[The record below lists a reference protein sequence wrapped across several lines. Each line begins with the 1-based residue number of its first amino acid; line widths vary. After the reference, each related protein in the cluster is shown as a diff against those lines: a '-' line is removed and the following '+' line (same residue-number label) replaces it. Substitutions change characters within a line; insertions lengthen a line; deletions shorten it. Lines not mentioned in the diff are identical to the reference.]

1 MFKKM
6 GIGLK
11 LSLCVGLVVTI
22 ILAVT
27 TLYFARTLNDSA
39 KRRVEEAVKM
49 EAAASGAIVKAEL
62 DEGLN
67 SARGVAQAL
76 AFVDDL
82 PPETRRARVSNMLR
96 GLLEHNPD
104 FLGVWT
110 VFEPGA
116 LDGLDGE
123 NAGADGSDAKGRFVP
138 YWNRVGGL
146 HLEPCMDYDTP
157 GKNDY
162 YAKPLRSG
170 KDVIMDPVSYT
181 VGGQKTM
188 LVSLCAPIRQNGK
201 IVGVAGVDIG
211 MEQIQ
216 KMVLGIKPFGVGY
229 AFLFSND
236 TTYVAHPKA
245 EFVGKKILDVRTDA
259 TARDKDVRAGKA
271 RVEENKSLATGETSY
286 YYLSPFTVGETDTPW
301 SMVLTVSLD
310 ALLADAQRSVNMS
323 IGAGGL
329 GIVLILVLVFLLSRV
344 IVTKPLGRIVE
355 AARRFAAGDFTARL
369 AVTSGDEVGQAAKNL
384 NTAFDIV
391 VDKAFWYEAILDSIP
406 FPISVTDM
414 EQHWTFVNKPAEDVT
429 GKKRADLVGRHCKEW
444 GASICGTDQCGVE
457 CLRRGVPVSS
467 FTQPGIDRDFQVNSA
482 FLFNSRG
489 ERTGHIELVQ
499 DVTEA
504 NEMRRKAE
512 NALHEGMLA
521 AAEKLEGIV
530 DRVTTSSEEISAQ
543 IDEINRGTELQ
554 KERMGETATAMEE
567 MNATVMEVAKN
578 AGQASDSA
586 EKAKGK
592 ATEGSRVV
600 EEAISAI
607 TEVRRMSLAMN
618 ANLADLGRQ
627 AESIGQVMNVIND
640 IADQTNLL
648 ALNAAIEAARAGE
661 AGRGFAV
668 VADEV
673 RKLAEK
679 TMGATKEVGANIRSI
694 QASTRKNIEDMNQV
708 GSMVEKATELSTTS
722 GQSLSEIVSFS
733 DESSSQVQSIAS
745 AAEEQSAASE
755 EINRSIEEVN
765 RVAMETAD
773 SMEQSAHAVN
783 ELAGMA
789 GELRRLIEE
798 LKGDTGGEA
807 GPRRL
812 GR

>member
-1 MFKKM
+1 MFKKI

-11 LSLCVGLVVTI
+11 LSLCVGLVVTV
-22 ILAVT
+22 ILAVI
-27 TLYFARTLNDSA
+27 TLYFAKTLNESA

-49 EAAASGAIVKAEL
+49 EAAASGAIIKAEL
-62 DEGLN
+62 DEGLG
-67 SARGVAQAL
+67 AAQGLAQAL
-76 AFVDDL
+76 AFVEDM

-116 LDGLDGE
+116 LDGLDAE
-123 NAGADGSDAKGRFVP
+123 NAGKDGSDAKGRFAP
-138 YWNRVGGL
+138 YWNRVGGV
-146 HLEPCMDYDTP
+146 HLEPCTDYDTP

-162 YAKPLRSG
+162 YAKPFRSG
-170 KDVIMDPVSYT
+170 KNVVMDPVEYT

-201 IVGVAGVDIG
+201 IVGVAGVDIS

-216 KMVLGIKPFGVGY
+216 KLVLGIKPFGEGY

-236 TTYVAHPKA
+236 TTYVAHPKT
-245 EFVGKKILDVRTDA
+245 EFVGKKVLDVRKEA
-259 TARDKDVRAGKA
+259 TERDRDIRTGKP
-271 RVEENKSLATGETSY
+271 RVEQNTSLATGEVSY
-286 YYLSPFTVGETDTPW
+286 YFFSPFTMSGTETPW
-301 SMVLTVSLD
+301 SMALTVSLD
-310 ALLADAQRSVNMS
+310 SLLADARKSVNMS
-323 IGAGGL
+323 FAAGGL
-329 GIVLILVLVFLLSRV
+329 GIALLLALVFFLSRV
-344 IVTKPLGRIVE
+344 IVTKPLARIVE
-355 AARRFAAGDFTARL
+355 AAKRFAAGDFTARL
-369 AVTSGDEVGQAAKNL
+369 AVTSQDEVGQATKNL
-384 NTAFDIV
+384 NAAFDIV

-414 EQHWTFVNKPAEDVT
+414 EQRWTFINKPAEDVT

-444 GASICGTDQCGVE
+444 GASICGTDKCGVE
-457 CLRRGVPVSS
+457 CLRRGDPVST

-489 ERTGHIELVQ
+489 EKTGHIELVQ
-499 DVTEA
+499 DVTETNA
-504 NEMRRKAE
+504 MQRKAE
-512 NALHEGMLA
+512 SALHEGMLA

-530 DRVTTSSEEISAQ
+530 DRVTVSSEEISAQ

-578 AGQASDSA
+578 AGQAAESA
-586 EKAKGK
+586 DKAKAK
-592 ATEGSRVV
+592 AAEGSKLVADAIA
-600 EEAISAI
+600 AIS
-607 TEVRRMSLAMN
+607 EVRRMALTMN
-618 ANLADLGRQ
+618 ENLADLGRQ

-679 TMGATKEVGANIRSI
+679 TMGATKEVGDNIRAI
-694 QASTRKNIEDMNQV
+694 QAATRKNIDDMTQAGV
-708 GSMVEKATELSTTS
+708 MVEKATELSTTS
-722 GQSLSEIVSFS
+722 GKSLAEIVAFS

-783 ELAGMA
+783 ELAAMA

-798 LKGDTGGEA
+798 LKADTGVDS